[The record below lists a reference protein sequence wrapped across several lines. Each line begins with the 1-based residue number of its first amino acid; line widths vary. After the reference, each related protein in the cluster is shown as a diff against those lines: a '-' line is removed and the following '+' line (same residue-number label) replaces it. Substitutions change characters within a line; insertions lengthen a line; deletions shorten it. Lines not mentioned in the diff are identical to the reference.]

1 MHVAA
6 PTPVQP
12 GSGPPGSVVDVVE
25 VPMVSVVAE
34 DDEVVD
40 VGDPGSVDDD
50 EVEEDDDPSDV
61 VVVDDT
67 GLVEEEED
75 DDVDVDVLLVL
86 LEVVVV
92 PQIAVIVPRPR
103 TMKLLRSLTS
113 TLSDAIM
120 NRRNGKWSRAAVAG
134 PPSPS

>member
-1 MHVAA
+1 
-6 PTPVQP
+6 
-12 GSGPPGSVVDVVE
+12 VDVVE

-40 VGDPGSVDDD
+40 VGDPGSVDDARSRRTTTRPRSSSWTTRGSSR
-50 EVEEDDDPSDV
+50 EEED
-61 VVVDDT
+61 
-67 GLVEEEED
+67 ED
-75 DDVDVDVLLVL
+75 DDVDVTDVLLL